1 MKVLLIGGRAH
12 GQVHY
17 FPNDVKSVDATGSV
31 YRPLTGKVHDAIQ
44 PLLKQQHDAVFV
56 ATEISEPTAFA
67 TFVAELRQDGERRR
81 H

>member
-17 FPNDVKSVDATGSV
+17 FPNDVKSVEATGSV
-31 YRPLTGKVHDAIQ
+31 YRPLTGNVHDTLRQ
-44 PLLKQQHDAVFV
+44 LLKQQHDAVFL

-67 TFVAELRQDGERRR
+67 TFVAGLRPDGERRR